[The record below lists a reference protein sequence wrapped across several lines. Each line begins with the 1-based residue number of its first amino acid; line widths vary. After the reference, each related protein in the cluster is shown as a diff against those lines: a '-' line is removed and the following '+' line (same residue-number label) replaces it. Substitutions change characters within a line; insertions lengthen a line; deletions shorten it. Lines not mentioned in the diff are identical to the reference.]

1 MKIYHTKNLSLK
13 HQYLIGILV
22 ITFIALS
29 AHFLLDYTNYRVVAL
44 ILLLAVSILAM
55 LFEILPVLFT
65 AFASALTWNFFF
77 IPPTLNLHV
86 GTPEDVLL
94 FLMYFVVALI
104 NAVLTFKIREIEK
117 KTSDEQSKEKTIMLY
132 NTLLNSLSHEL
143 RTPISAIIGSID
155 AVKDKESKISDTNKQ
170 ELYSEIEIAALRL
183 NRQVENLLSM
193 GKLEAGILK
202 PNPDWNDMNEIIFST
217 IKNNKDEAVNHAV
230 VFEPDESLPLFKID
244 RGMVELILQNLL
256 RNALKHTPE
265 NTQIKIEVENVNENC
280 LITVSDNGP
289 GFPSKEVDFVFDKF
303 FRLANSR
310 TGGTG
315 LGLSIVKGFT
325 EALSGDVRLENME
338 KGGAKFTVRIPAEV
352 SSTDNYGQ

>member
-1 MKIYHTKNLSLK
+1 MKSYHTKRIALK
-13 HQYLIGILV
+13 NQYLIGTLV

-29 AHFLLDYTNYRVVAL
+29 AHFLLDYTGYRVVAL

-55 LFEILPVLFT
+55 LFDILPVLFT
-65 AFASALTWNFFF
+65 ALSSALIWNFFF
-77 IPPTLNLHV
+77 IPPVFNFHV
-86 GTPEDVLL
+86 GTPEDVLM

-117 KTSDEQSKEKTIMLY
+117 KTSDEESKEKTIMLY
-132 NTLLNSLSHEL
+132 NTLLNTLSHEL

-155 AVKDKESKISDTNKQ
+155 AIKDKESKISDTNKN
-170 ELYSEIEIAALRL
+170 ELYAEIEIAAFRL

-202 PNPDWNDMNEIIFST
+202 PNPDWNDMNEVIFST
-217 IKNNKDEAVNHAV
+217 IKNNKEEAANHTV
-230 VFEPDESLPLFKID
+230 IFEPDENLPVFKID
-244 RGMVELILQNLL
+244 RGMVEQILQNLL
-256 RNALKHTPE
+256 RNALKHTPR
-265 NTQIKIEVENVNENC
+265 NTIIKIGVENEGEDC

-289 GFPSKEVDFVFDKF
+289 GFPDKEVNLVFDKF
-303 FRLANSR
+303 FRLANPR

-325 EALSGDVRLENME
+325 EALGGKVHLENLD
-338 KGGAKFTVRIPAEV
+338 KGGAKFTIRIPAEAA
-352 SSTDNYGQ
+352 STDNYKQ